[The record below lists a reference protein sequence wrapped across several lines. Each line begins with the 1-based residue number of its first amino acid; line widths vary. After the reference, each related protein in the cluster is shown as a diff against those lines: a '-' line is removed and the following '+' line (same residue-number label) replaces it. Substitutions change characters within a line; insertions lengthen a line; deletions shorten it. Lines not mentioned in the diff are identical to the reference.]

1 MPSDGPQSSSLPP
14 HRKRELPAVLEAAR
28 PFLRGE
34 LEQVDPALPG
44 LVAVL
49 RSVGAGE
56 CWHKHGSFLDHL
68 LEVYRILKLWSA
80 PDDVARCGLFHS
92 AYSNSYVN
100 LAIFDP
106 TTSRAHVRGL
116 VGGPAERLVH
126 LFCVVPRQ
134 PLIHDD
140 LLFRYP
146 SDAELVEHLRLS
158 DASIRELRERG
169 ASDPEEPW
177 RRKSREVI
185 PPEGVTVRHIKTGEP
200 VAVSRR
206 MVAVFLLM
214 TMADFSDQLFSFQ
227 DALFGNADGRLEF
240 SGNNP
245 TAVWPGDG
253 KPGLWVSSISRM
265 GAIYALIAREE
276 EIYREERRRAGGLDG
291 PSLERDEDIE
301 LVVPPVLEGCTRVL
315 GAGEQIEARDMYWEA
330 VCVGGQGGAEALER
344 AEGLLRG
351 CVERNPFVGEPH
363 LVLGQVYLGQGRWEQ
378 AEVEAEEGLR
388 LMLEWGSCWDKR
400 MSWEGWVA
408 WGRVL
413 LMKAR
418 ERSWPQS
425 SWGVLNLGLVS

>member
-1 MPSDGPQSSSLPP
+1 MPSYGPLPSSPLHQQP
-14 HRKRELPAVLEAAR
+14 KRDMPAALAAAR

-34 LEQVDPALPG
+34 LEQVDPALPS

-68 LEVYRILKLWSA
+68 VEVYRILKLWSA

-106 TTSRAHVRGL
+106 STSRDCVSGL
-116 VGGPAERLVH
+116 LGGPAERLVH

-140 LLFRYP
+140 LLFRYA
-146 SDAELVEHLRLS
+146 SDAELAEHLRLS
-158 DASIRELRERG
+158 EASLAELRERG

-177 RRKSREVI
+177 RRKLREVL
-185 PPEGVTVRHIKTGEP
+185 PADGVTARHIKTGEP

-214 TMADFSDQLFSFQ
+214 TMADFSDQIFGFQ
-227 DALFGNADGRLEF
+227 DALFDNVDGRLEF

-245 TAVWPGDG
+245 TALWPGDG
-253 KPGLWVSSISRM
+253 KPGLWVNSASRM

-276 EIYREERRRAGGLDG
+276 EIYQEERKKAGEE
-291 PSLERDEDIE
+291 PALERDEDIE
-301 LVVPPVLEGCTRVL
+301 LVIPPVFEGCTRVL
-315 GAGEQIEARDMYWEA
+315 DAGDQIAARDMYWEA
-330 VCVGGQGGAEALER
+330 VCGGGRGGAEALDR

-351 CVERNPFVGEPH
+351 CVERNPFVGEPR
-363 LVLGQVYLGQGRWEQ
+363 LVLAQVYLGQGRWEE
-378 AEVEAEEGLR
+378 AAAEAEEGLR
-388 LMLEWGSCWDKR
+388 LLLEWGSCWDKR
-400 MSWEGWVA
+400 MAWEGWVA

-418 ERSWPQS
+418 ERSWPETA
-425 SWGVLNLGLVS
+425 WGVLNLGLVR